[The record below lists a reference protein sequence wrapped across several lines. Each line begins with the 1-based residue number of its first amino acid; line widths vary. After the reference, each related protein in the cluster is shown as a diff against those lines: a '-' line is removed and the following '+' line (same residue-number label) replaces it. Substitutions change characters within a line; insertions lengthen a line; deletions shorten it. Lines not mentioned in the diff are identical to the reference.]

1 MNKNM
6 ILFDENKAIVSN
18 TNGNME
24 FRDNVDNL
32 QEILRLENYIEE
44 LNNKYELVNRK
55 MLDLNEIRVLLKVI
69 TLIIITLSILSNLI
83 MKNFSGIII
92 SLPITG
98 GLFVTVNKLIFNNI
112 KTLSTK
118 RISILNI
125 IEKYK
130 DNLKE
135 AKAKSKPIEYDKDL
149 KEQLS
154 YNAVSSVSFGIN
166 DRTNI
171 ENEIIKEELNYKSKV
186 RIRK

>member
-1 MNKNM
+1 MNKD
-6 ILFDENKAIVSN
+6 IIFFDEKKAIVSN
-18 TNGNME
+18 TNGNMG

-55 MLDLNEIRVLLKVI
+55 MLNLNEIRTLLKGI
-69 TLIIITLSILSNLI
+69 TLIIMVLSILSNLI

-92 SLPITG
+92 SLPIAG
-98 GLFVTVNKLIFNNI
+98 GLFVTANNLIFNNI
-112 KTLSTK
+112 KRLSVK

-125 IEKYK
+125 REKYK

-135 AKAKSKPIEYDKDL
+135 AKEKSKPIEYDKDL

-154 YNAVSSVSFGIN
+154 YNAVSSVSFGVK
-166 DRTNI
+166 DKTNI
-171 ENEIIKEELNYKSKV
+171 ENEIIKEKLNNKSKV
-186 RIRK
+186 RVRK